1 MWLRR
6 IANEA
11 DARRCLAAV
20 ARSGGD
26 LGAWTRAHGVD
37 GRSLN
42 LWKQNLGRRPR
53 SQLGA
58 RSAPKALTVVEL
70 VPKRG
75 EPSVVSAG
83 YTLEVAGVR
92 LEVGEDFQEDVL
104 RRLVRVL
111 RSC

>member
-1 MWLRR
+1 MWLRK
-6 IANEA
+6 IADEA
-11 DARRCLAAV
+11 DARKCLAAV

-42 LWKQNLGRRPR
+42 LWKLNLERRPR
-53 SQLGA
+53 RASA
-58 RSAPKALTVVEL
+58 RPESKALTVVEL
-70 VPKRG
+70 VPDRG
-75 EPSVVSAG
+75 APVVLGAR
-83 YTLEVAGVR
+83 YALEVAGVR
-92 LEVGEDFQEDVL
+92 LELGDDFQEDAV